1 MKSLFDIQING
12 FAGVDFQSDDLTFEN
27 IGQAVERLAKHQT
40 LRFFPTLITDSLDA
54 LERKFARLESF
65 RSQDQLLAE
74 TMCGYHLE
82 GPWLS
87 TEPGYRGAHDAQWMT
102 PPKLDDFQRL
112 QEAAGGNIRLV
123 TLAPELPS
131 SEDFIMALVNSGVE
145 VSLGHTVASDDDI
158 SRAID
163 AGALFC
169 THLGNGVPNDL
180 HRHDNVIQRLLSRD
194 ELYAFFIP
202 DGIHLP
208 PFVLKNLVRAKPE
221 GKALFTT
228 DAMSA
233 AGAPPGNYNLGPL
246 TMEVSEDRVVR
257 MPGAKN
263 FAGSALAPDE
273 GIQNLTSWLGWSE
286 EITRASF
293 STRIADLFKIDLPEI

>member
-1 MKSLFDIQING
+1 M
-12 FAGVDFQSDDLTFEN
+12 
-27 IGQAVERLAKHQT
+27 
-40 LRFFPTLITDSLDA
+40 
-54 LERKFARLESF
+54 
-65 RSQDQLLAE
+65 
-74 TMCGYHLE
+74 
-82 GPWLS
+82 
-87 TEPGYRGAHDAQWMT
+87 
-102 PPKLDDFQRL
+102 
-112 QEAAGGNIRLV
+112 
-123 TLAPELPS
+123 
-131 SEDFIMALVNSGVE
+131 E